1 MAAPPLPRPSTR
13 SPPTRVRRHV
23 PGVSRRRAFFRDP
36 RCAGLF
42 GAEAEA
48 AAGCEDGYGGAALDA
63 FNDAA
68 LAVLANRS
76 GGLRLHEGEVRAG
89 DVLFVP
95 ASSPHQVLNLG
106 AGAITATSMNFV
118 DDTNLA
124 EARRVSLETRG
135 EGALSRLGP
144 FLQAARASLEA
155 PQLHET
161 FVSRLRRG
169 GRTVPGSETRWYER
183 FRMPWE
189 RRQRGPRAPRPRPT
203 TDPSHVRDASIR
215 PEDRRV
221 RAAAEMVAGEVSSLD
236 GEPYLEPWPTFS
248 ARPWNLDVRREAER
262 GACDDADLG
271 FGGAL
276 AALGLADERCGAVV
290 RAFASSNGV
299 SEADMCA
306 VAVDEMAAGL
316 AAAGLAWTAPRA
328 AGGARTAL
336 LAELCLA
343 TCGAVGVG
351 PCHGR
356 GSRTS

>member
-1 MAAPPLPRPSTR
+1 
-13 SPPTRVRRHV
+13 
-23 PGVSRRRAFFRDP
+23 
-36 RCAGLF
+36 
-42 GAEAEA
+42 
-48 AAGCEDGYGGAALDA
+48 
-63 FNDAA
+63 
-68 LAVLANRS
+68 
-76 GGLRLHEGEVRAG
+76 
-89 DVLFVP
+89 
-95 ASSPHQVLNLG
+95 
-106 AGAITATSMNFV
+106 MNFV

-124 EARRVSLETRG
+124 E
-135 EGALSRLGP
+135 
-144 FLQAARASLEA
+144 AARASLEA

-183 FRMPWE
+183 FRMAWE
-189 RRQRGPRAPRPRPT
+189 
-203 TDPSHVRDASIR
+203 R
-215 PEDRRV
+215 PEDRWV
-221 RAAAEMVAGEVSSLD
+221 RAAAEPVAGEVSSLD

-248 ARPWNLDVRREAER
+248 AKPWNLDVRREAER

-356 GSRTS
+356 GSRTSSSS